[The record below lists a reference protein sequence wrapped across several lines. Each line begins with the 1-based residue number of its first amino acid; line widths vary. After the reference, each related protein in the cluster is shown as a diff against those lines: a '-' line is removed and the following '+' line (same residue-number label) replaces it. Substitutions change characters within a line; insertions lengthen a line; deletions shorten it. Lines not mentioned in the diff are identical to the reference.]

1 MNETK
6 TPPPLN
12 ENILSQLI
20 DIFGEDRILTNYT
33 DMMTYSYDASFE
45 TQLNPKQ
52 PQVAVIALT
61 TEEVSSCVKLAN
73 KYSIPLYPRG
83 AATGQTGGAVPVKGG
98 IMLDLSKMNRILEI
112 DHRNMQAIIEPGVI
126 QNDLNEALKP
136 YGLRFPPDP
145 GSANMCT
152 IGGMVSNNSS
162 GLRAVKYGVT
172 RHYVLGM
179 EVVLPTG
186 DVIVTGGANSKAL
199 KSVSGYDLA
208 HLMIGSEGTLGIITR
223 LRLKL
228 LPLPVTRG
236 IVLCSFA
243 RLEEAGEAV
252 NAVFSSG
259 LQPSAIE
266 IMDYNCTKA
275 VNMMKPELNLPLEN
289 EAILV
294 FEVDGAKEEV
304 TSQVNRLKAVVEKYT
319 DYIKFSDEPEEC
331 EKLWQARKLVGAA
344 VGLLKP
350 GGFRVYGGEDIC
362 VPISRLPETLRE
374 IHNIADRYNIICG
387 IYGHVGDGNMHT
399 GPVVNMNNQLE
410 MENVQKMIGD
420 IHELAIKMEGTTT
433 AEHGV
438 GIVRAKYMDVEHGP
452 AMEVMRAI
460 KRTLDPNN
468 ILNPGKMALPN

>member
-1 MNETK
+1 MTETMAR
-6 TPPPLN
+6 PPLDKKIISKL
-12 ENILSQLI
+12 EA
-20 DIFGEDRILTNYT
+20 IFGEERVLTRNT
-33 DMMTYSYDASFE
+33 DMITYSYDASFE
-45 TQLNPKQ
+45 TQLNPRK
-52 PQVAVIALT
+52 PEVAVIALS
-61 TEEVSSCVKLAN
+61 TEEVSLCVKLAN
-73 KYSIPLYPRG
+73 EHHIPIYPRG
-83 AATGQTGGAVPVKGG
+83 AATGQTGGAVSTKGG
-98 IMLDLSKMNRILEI
+98 IVIDLSKMNRILDI
-112 DHRNMQAIIEPGVI
+112 DHRNMQVIIEPGVV

-152 IGGMVSNNSS
+152 VGGMVSNNSS

-186 DVIVTGGANSKAL
+186 EIIVTGGAKSKAL

-208 HLMIGSEGTLGIITR
+208 HLMIGSEGTLGIVTR

-236 IVLCSFA
+236 IILCTFKQ
-243 RLEEAGEAV
+243 LEDAGAAV

-266 IMDYNCTKA
+266 IMDFNCTKA
-275 VNMMKPELNLPLEN
+275 VNMMKPELNLPIDN

-304 TSQVNRLKAVVEKYT
+304 TSQVTRLKKVVETYAS
-319 DYIKFSDEPEEC
+319 YIKFSDEPEEC

-374 IHNIADRYNIICG
+374 IHNIADRYGIVCG
-387 IYGHVGDGNMHT
+387 IYGHVGDGNLHT
-399 GPVVNMNNQLE
+399 GPVVNSNNKVE
-410 MENVQKMIGD
+410 MENVQKMIDD
-420 IHELAIKMEGTTT
+420 IHDLAIKMEGTTT

-452 AMEVMRAI
+452 AMDIMRAI

>member
-1 MNETK
+1 MTETMAR
-6 TPPPLN
+6 PPLDKKIISKL
-12 ENILSQLI
+12 EA
-20 DIFGEDRILTNYT
+20 IFGEERVLTRNT
-33 DMMTYSYDASFE
+33 DMITYSYDASFE
-45 TQLNPKQ
+45 TQLNPRK
-52 PQVAVIALT
+52 PEVAVIALS
-61 TEEVSSCVKLAN
+61 TEEVSLCVKLAN
-73 KYSIPLYPRG
+73 EHHIPIYPRG
-83 AATGQTGGAVPVKGG
+83 AATGQTGGAVSTKGG
-98 IMLDLSKMNRILEI
+98 IVIDLSKMNRILDI
-112 DHRNMQAIIEPGVI
+112 DHRNMQVIIEPGVV

-152 IGGMVSNNSS
+152 VGGMVSNNSS

-186 DVIVTGGANSKAL
+186 EIIVTGGAKSKAL

-208 HLMIGSEGTLGIITR
+208 HLMIGSEGTLGIVTR

-236 IVLCSFA
+236 IILCSFKQ
-243 RLEEAGEAV
+243 LEDAGAAV

-266 IMDYNCTKA
+266 IMDFNCTKA
-275 VNMMKPELNLPLEN
+275 VNMMKPELNLPIDN

-304 TSQVNRLKAVVEKYT
+304 TSQVTRLKKVVETYAS
-319 DYIKFSDEPEEC
+319 YIKFSDEPEEC

-374 IHNIADRYNIICG
+374 IHNIADRYGIVCG
-387 IYGHVGDGNMHT
+387 IYGHVGDGNLHT
-399 GPVVNMNNQLE
+399 GPVVNSNNKVE
-410 MENVQKMIGD
+410 MENVQKMIDD
-420 IHELAIKMEGTTT
+420 IHDLAIKMEGTTT

-452 AMEVMRAI
+452 AMDIMRAI

>member
-1 MNETK
+1 MAETMER
-6 TPPPLN
+6 PPLDQN
-12 ENILSQLI
+12 VISRLEE
-20 DIFGEDRILTNYT
+20 IFGADRVLTNNT
-33 DMMTYSYDASFE
+33 DMITYSYDASFE
-45 TQLNPKQ
+45 TQLNPRK
-52 PQVAVIALT
+52 PEVAVIALA
-61 TEEVSSCVKLAN
+61 TEEVSNCVKLAN
-73 KYSIPLYPRG
+73 EYKIPIYPRG
-83 AATGQTGGAVPVKGG
+83 AATGQTGGAVSTKGG
-98 IMLDLSKMNRILEI
+98 IMIDLSKMNQILEI
-112 DHRNMQAIIEPGVI
+112 DHRNMQVIIEPGVV

-186 DVIVTGGANSKAL
+186 EIIVTGGAKSKAL

-208 HLMIGSEGTLGIITR
+208 HLMIGSEGTLGIVTR

-236 IVLCSFA
+236 IVLCSFKQ
-243 RLEEAGEAV
+243 LEDAGAAV

-266 IMDYNCTKA
+266 IMDFNCTKA
-275 VNMMKPELNLPLEN
+275 VNMMKPELNLPIDN

-304 TSQVNRLKAVVEKYT
+304 SSQVKRLTKVVEKYAS
-319 DYIKFSDEPEEC
+319 YIKFSDEPEEC

-374 IHNIADRYNIICG
+374 IHNIANRYGIVCG
-387 IYGHVGDGNMHT
+387 IYGHVGDGNLHT
-399 GPVVNMNNQLE
+399 GPVVNSNNEVE
-410 MENVQKMIGD
+410 MENVQKMIDD
-420 IHELAIKMEGTTT
+420 IHDLAIKMEGTTT

-452 AMEVMRAI
+452 AMEIMRAI
-460 KRTLDPNN
+460 KKTLDPNN

>member
-1 MNETK
+1 MKETK
-6 TPPPLN
+6 TITPLD
-12 ENILSQLI
+12 ENVIEGLRG
-20 DIFGEDRILTNYT
+20 IFGEERLLINET

-45 TQLNPKQ
+45 TQLNPRM
-52 PQVAVIALT
+52 PQVAVIPLST
-61 TEEVSSCVKLAN
+61 DEVSECMKLAN
-73 KYSIPLYPRG
+73 EFGVPVYPRG
-83 AATGQTGGAVPVKGG
+83 AATGQTGGAVSTKGG
-98 IMLDLSKMNRILEI
+98 IMMDLSKMNRILEI

-126 QNDLNEALKP
+126 QNNLNEALKP

-179 EVVLPTG
+179 EVVLPNG
-186 DVIVTGGANSKAL
+186 EVIVTGGEKSKAL

-208 HLMIGSEGTLGIITR
+208 HLFIGSEGTLGIVTR

-236 IVLCSFA
+236 IVLCAFEK
-243 RLEEAGEAV
+243 LEDAGEAV
-252 NAVFSSG
+252 NNVFSSG

-266 IMDYNCTKA
+266 IMDVNCTKA
-275 VNMMKPELNLPLEN
+275 VNMMKPELGLPLDN

-304 TSQVNRLKAVVEKYT
+304 TSQVNRLKDVVQEFSNYV
-319 DYIKFSDEPEEC
+319 KFSDKPEEC

-362 VPISRLPETLRE
+362 VPISRLPETLRA
-374 IHNIADRYNIICG
+374 IHNIAEKYDIICG

-399 GPVVNMNNQLE
+399 GPVVNMNNEIE
-410 MENVQKMIGD
+410 MENVQKMID
-420 IHELAIKMEGTTT
+420 EIHELAIEMEGTTT

-438 GIVRAKYMDVEHGP
+438 GIVRAKYMDIEHGA
-452 AMEVMRAI
+452 AMEVMRTI
-460 KRTLDPNN
+460 KKALDPNN
-468 ILNPGKMALPN
+468 VLNPGKMALPS

>member
-1 MNETK
+1 MGET
-6 TPPPLN
+6 TTTVSLD
-12 ENILSQLI
+12 ENVIKQLKN
-20 DIFGEDRILTNYT
+20 IFGSDRVLTNKT

-45 TQLNPKQ
+45 TQLHPRL
-52 PQVAVIALT
+52 PEAAVIPLS
-61 TEEVSSCVKLAN
+61 TEEVSQCMKLAN
-73 KYSIPLYPRG
+73 EHRIPVYPRG
-83 AATGQTGGAVPVKGG
+83 AATGQTGGAVSTKGG
-98 IMLDLSKMNRILEI
+98 IMMDLSKMNRILEI
-112 DHRNMQAIIEPGVI
+112 DHKNLQVIIEPGVI
-126 QNDLNEALKP
+126 QNNLNEALKK

-179 EVVLPTG
+179 EVVLPNG
-186 DVIVTGGANSKAL
+186 DVIVTGGEKSRAL

-208 HLMIGSEGTLGIITR
+208 HLFIGSEGTLGIVTK

-236 IVLCSFA
+236 IVLSGFA
-243 RLEEAGEAV
+243 KLEDAGEAV
-252 NAVFSSG
+252 NNVFASG
-259 LQPSAIE
+259 IQPSAIE
-266 IMDYNCTKA
+266 IMDVNCTRA
-275 VNMMKPELNLPLEN
+275 VNKMKPELGLPNDN

-304 TSQVNRLKAVVEKYT
+304 TSQVNRLKEVVEKYSN
-319 DYIKFSDEPEEC
+319 YIKFSDEPEEC
-331 EKLWQARKLVGAA
+331 EKLWQARKFVGAA

-362 VPISRLPETLRE
+362 VPISRLPETLRR
-374 IHNIADRYNIICG
+374 IHNIAEKYNIICG
-387 IYGHVGDGNMHT
+387 IYGHVGDGNLHT
-399 GPVVNMNNQLE
+399 GPVVDMNNEVE
-410 MENVQKMIGD
+410 MENVQKMID
-420 IHELAIKMEGTTT
+420 EIHELAIEMEGTTT

-438 GIVRAKYMDVEHGP
+438 GIVRAKYMDIEHGA

-460 KRTLDPNN
+460 KKALDPNN

>member
-1 MNETK
+1 MTETMAR
-6 TPPPLN
+6 PPLDKKIISKL
-12 ENILSQLI
+12 EA
-20 DIFGEDRILTNYT
+20 IFGEERVLTRNT
-33 DMMTYSYDASFE
+33 DMITYSYDASFE
-45 TQLNPKQ
+45 TQLNPRK
-52 PQVAVIALT
+52 PEVAVIALS
-61 TEEVSSCVKLAN
+61 TEEVSLCVKLAN
-73 KYSIPLYPRG
+73 EHHIPIYPRG
-83 AATGQTGGAVPVKGG
+83 AATGQTGGAVSTKGG
-98 IMLDLSKMNRILEI
+98 IVIDLSKMNRILDI
-112 DHRNMQAIIEPGVI
+112 DHRNMQVIIEPGVV

-152 IGGMVSNNSS
+152 VGGMVSNNSS

-186 DVIVTGGANSKAL
+186 EIIVTGGAKSKAL

-208 HLMIGSEGTLGIITR
+208 HLMIGSEGTLGIVTR

-228 LPLPVTRG
+228 LPLPITRG
-236 IVLCSFA
+236 IILCSFKQ
-243 RLEEAGEAV
+243 LEDAGAAV

-266 IMDYNCTKA
+266 IMDFNCTKA
-275 VNMMKPELNLPLEN
+275 VNMMKPELNLPIDN

-304 TSQVNRLKAVVEKYT
+304 TSQVTRLKKVVETYAS
-319 DYIKFSDEPEEC
+319 YIKFSDEPKEC

-374 IHNIADRYNIICG
+374 IHNIADRYGIVCG
-387 IYGHVGDGNMHT
+387 IYGHVGDGNLHT
-399 GPVVNMNNQLE
+399 GPVVNSNNKVE
-410 MENVQKMIGD
+410 MENVQKMIDD
-420 IHELAIKMEGTTT
+420 IHDLAIKMEGTTT

-452 AMEVMRAI
+452 AMDIMRAI